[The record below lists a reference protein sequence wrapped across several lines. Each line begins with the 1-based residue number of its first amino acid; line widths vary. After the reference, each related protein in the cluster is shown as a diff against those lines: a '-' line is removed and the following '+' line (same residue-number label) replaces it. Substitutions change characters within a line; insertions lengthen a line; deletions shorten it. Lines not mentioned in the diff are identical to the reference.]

1 VRVTRRRFVHLSLTA
16 LGTARLPW
24 TAVHLRVHLLV
35 PAARSDLLNGVVLGV
50 DEAKHTA
57 SLMAAT
63 IEAVRHESL
72 DDLAPPTADTMSA
85 IIVGHDAATVVSLAA
100 RLGGAAPVINVAAG
114 EDELR
119 AGSCDAGVFHVGP
132 SESMLD
138 HALREATAGGSHIAA
153 WHPTLYRY
161 GAEQLNDRY
170 RARFRGTRGMPA
182 AAWCGWMGV
191 KILSEAALRSRATTN
206 AELMAWMSSSRAR
219 FDGHKGV
226 ALTFDAR
233 RQLVQPLYVISS
245 EDRVA
250 TEVIP
255 AGDRE
260 GCA

>member
-1 VRVTRRRFVHLSLTA
+1 VRVTRRGFVHISLTA
-16 LGTARLPW
+16 LAAARLPW
-24 TAVHLRVHLLV
+24 SAVHLRIHLLV
-35 PAARSDLLNGVVLGV
+35 PASAPDLLNGVMLGA

-57 SLMAAT
+57 SLIAAS
-63 IEAVRHESL
+63 IETVHHEAL
-72 DDLAPPTADTMSA
+72 DDLAAPTNAMSSVIA
-85 IIVGHDAATVVSLAA
+85 GHDAATVASLLA
-100 RLGGAAPVINVAAG
+100 RQRGSVPVVNVAADD
-114 EDELR
+114 DELR
-119 AGSCDAGVFHVGP
+119 VGNCDAGVFHVVP
-132 SESMLD
+132 SQSIL
-138 HALREATAGGSHIAA
+138 ARASREANAAKSRVAA

-170 RARFRGTRGMPA
+170 RARYPGTRGMPA

-233 RQLVQPLYVISS
+233 RQLQQPLYVISS
-245 EDRVA
+245 EDRVDA
-250 TEVIP
+250 EIAP
-255 AGDRE
+255 RGEGE